1 MEQGWIKL
9 HRKLL
14 DNPVCKKPT
23 YAWLWVYL
31 LLKANHKP
39 SKFMWN
45 GEVIII
51 KDGQLLIGRK
61 KLSIETGIPEST
73 IEDILKML
81 EKQQQIRQQK
91 TTKFRVI
98 TILNWHTHQKDDI
111 KSNNKAT
118 TKQQQS
124 DTYKNEKNE
133 ENEEKEL
140 ATPSVAEAKIN
151 LSPLIEKFKPLNP
164 SYERLFPNKT
174 ERAALERMLAKFGY
188 EELAKMID
196 FLPQIVS
203 KPYAPRIT
211 TPYEMEKNLGKIKIF
226 LLQEQGK
233 VVKKKIEII

>member
-1 MEQGWIKL
+1 M
-9 HRKLL
+9 
-14 DNPVCKKPT
+14 T
-23 YAWLWVYL
+23 
-31 LLKANHKP
+31 
-39 SKFMWN
+39 SKRTTN
-45 GEVIII
+45 G
-51 KDGQLLIGRK
+51 
-61 KLSIETGIPEST
+61 
-73 IEDILKML
+73 
-81 EKQQQIRQQK
+81 QQ
-91 TTKFRVI
+91 T
-98 TILNWHTHQKDDI
+98 
-111 KSNNKAT
+111 
-118 TKQQQS
+118 
-124 DTYKNEKNE
+124 DTNKNE
-133 ENEEKEL
+133 ENKENEKKEL